1 MGGQDMASISIN
13 TDDKKINKGQN
24 RKETVMDSVEGK
36 KALQELEDRKK
47 QTVRE
52 LDETQRIANR

>member
-1 MGGQDMASISIN
+1 MASISIN

-24 RKETVMDSVEGK
+24 RKETVMDSAEGK